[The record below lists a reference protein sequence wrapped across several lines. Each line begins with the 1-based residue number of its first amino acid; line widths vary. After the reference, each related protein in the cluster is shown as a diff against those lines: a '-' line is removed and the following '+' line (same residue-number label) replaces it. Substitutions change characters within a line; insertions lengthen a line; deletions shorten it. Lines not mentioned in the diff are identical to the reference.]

1 MAKTNGAKKIMK
13 KKVRD
18 ARIVTREVAASMAA
32 DAVLVP
38 YFAELF
44 AGLDALESMPL
55 RVSNV
60 IAKVAEKVVRGED
73 GAVARVLDLGG
84 GKGAVAVE
92 LARRFGCAV
101 EMVDACPA
109 FVEHANALAQRR
121 GLEKLVMARVGD
133 IEVEAKKLARQVS
146 RQVDRQVSG
155 GKGAYDAAI
164 MLNVWNFERAAP
176 ALRRLVKPGGVYVM
190 DDAVL
195 SVRLDVV
202 RAFDSE
208 VGDEVEEYAWEFADV
223 PTRDDVAKLIAA
235 QGDHVLAEVVVP
247 RRALKVTHT
256 KVLQVVTRNG
266 NALAR
271 REPKLKKAID
281 ALLTRQREAGDVL
294 LGPLQP
300 VVWVVQRRSG
310 RGSGRVG

>member
-1 MAKTNGAKKIMK
+1 MAKTNGAKKILK
-13 KKVRD
+13 KRVRD

-44 AGLDALESMPL
+44 AGLDALGSMPL

-73 GAVARVLDLGG
+73 GAIARVLDLGG

-121 GLEKLVMARVGD
+121 GLEKLVIARVGD
-133 IEVEAKKLARQVS
+133 IEVEAKKLTRQVS

-195 SVRLDVV
+195 NVGADVV
-202 RAFDSE
+202 RAFDSK
-208 VGDEVEEYAWEFADV
+208 VEEYAGEFADV

-266 NALAR
+266 KALAR

-294 LGPLQP
+294 LGLLQP